1 MEILAQVLRVDA
13 DMGLCLWSSIINID
27 PDSSWVLYRCGDV
40 SVLQMTFSP
49 TPIQSPKTLGSC
61 ALPTCSSRPLTNQ
74 VWTLLPQATGD
85 QEIWGLWTCLLECKS
100 SFTCKFK
107 KKKKKNSVAVCH
119 SYRGWISEWL
129 CPAPAGFTALALAW
143 WPSCLFRV
151 SPQTLSLLLLKYKV
165 EKWK

>member
-13 DMGLCLWSSIINID
+13 DMRLCLWSSIINID

-49 TPIQSPKTLGSC
+49 TPIQTPKTLGSC

-107 KKKKKNSVAVCH
+107 KKKKKILLQCAIPIAAESVNGSA
-119 SYRGWISEWL
+119 
-129 CPAPAGFTALALAW
+129 
-143 WPSCLFRV
+143 
-151 SPQTLSLLLLKYKV
+151 LLLLALQLLPLHDGRPVCFVFLLKR
-165 EKWK
+165 